1 MASMEI
7 TLAFGILFGL
17 LWSRRTGWN
26 CGGLITPGI
35 LALHANMPL
44 GCLCSLVTGVILA
57 PVLDVIAQRG
67 RLYGRERIGAAM
79 LLALAARCLSEYLF
93 PMIGNFI
100 SVPLWLGWVVP
111 GLIAA
116 DIQRQG
122 TFITLAGSVAV
133 SIAAVFASSLA
144 ADFLKI
150 IF

>member
-1 MASMEI
+1 MAMEI
-7 TLAFGILFGL
+7 TLAFGIIFGL

-44 GCLCSLVTGVILA
+44 GCLCSLITGVILA
-57 PVLDVIAQRG
+57 PVLDIIAQRG

-79 LLALAARCLSEYLF
+79 LLALAARCLSAYLF
-93 PMIGNFI
+93 PSIGI
-100 SVPLWLGWVVP
+100 YVPVPLWLGWVVP

-122 TFITLAGSVAV
+122 AFITLAGSVSA
-133 SIAAVFASSLA
+133 SIAAVFASSLSSA
-144 ADFLKI
+144 FLKI